1 MNNLLLAST
10 SPTRRKILKEINF
23 KFIYKKPLIN
33 EELEKKKIKNK
44 KPETIC
50 QLLAK
55 KKSLYTS
62 LKYKSYYVLGV
73 DTCLIFKDKFLSK
86 PKTKLEA
93 KKMLNLLN
101 GKEHK
106 IYSSI
111 YISKNNRKL
120 WSYNDE
126 AILKLKKLTTKEINI
141 YIKKLKIKNMK
152 SSGLYQIE
160 DIGITLFEKIKGSYF
175 TILGLPLIPLLNF
188 LKKRGIKF

>member
-23 KFIYKKPLIN
+23 KFICKKPLIN
-33 EELEKKKIKNK
+33 EEREKEKIKNK

-126 AILKLKKLTTKEINI
+126 AILKLKKLTAKEINI

>member
-23 KFIYKKPLIN
+23 KFICKKPLIN
-33 EELEKKKIKNK
+33 EEREKEKIKNK